1 MKTPRLLLTQL
12 LQLTALILLVA
23 ISGCQRLPSQP
34 NTAAQPDPAIQQP
47 AAQPSTSDMKQRSKA
62 KQHPSVG
69 SRYTAPELLLVL
81 HDTHSNERTLQ
92 PISRRARM
100 LSHTQSAIQV
110 VGVLPVGT
118 ELEVIEAKRDAQHVL
133 VRHQDQ
139 LIPLQGVRVSDTE
152 VQWLVTSDECTQLSH
167 CQPWQQQIQRCL
179 AKSHCQ
185 TFVQFIPT
193 DGNGSAHPGHR
204 PPFKPEWIKATL
216 APARQYATRSALQLD
231 VDPVMLEAIA
241 TGSAVEVAQLF
252 FHQRHFHLKGDVVYA
267 AD

>member
-1 MKTPRLLLTQL
+1 MKTPRLLLTPL
-12 LQLTALILLVA
+12 LQFTALLLLVA

-34 NTAAQPDPAIQQP
+34 STASQPDPTMQQP
-47 AAQPSTSDMKQRSKA
+47 AAQPSTTDKTQA

-69 SRYTAPELLLVL
+69 SRYIAPELLLVL
-81 HDTHSNERTLQ
+81 HDTHSNERSLQ
-92 PISRRARM
+92 PISVRAGM

-118 ELEVIEAKRDAQHVL
+118 KLEVIEAKRGAQHVM

-139 LIPLQGVRVSDTE
+139 LIPLQGVSVSDTE
-152 VQWLVTSDECTQLSH
+152 VQWRVTSDECAQLSH

-193 DGNGSAHPGHR
+193 DDNGSTHPGHR
-204 PPFKPEWIKATL
+204 PPFKPEWVKATL